1 MQKELNPKIWE
12 DKKLREDVRETIIDI
27 VSEFMD
33 NLIIP
38 VEILDVRVV
47 GSNASYNYTEHS
59 DLDVHIISNLELV
72 GSPTEIVQALYNS
85 ERSNFNRTH
94 NIKIKGIEVELYVED
109 VNSAVTSNG
118 IYSVIDDVWIKE
130 PQIIKERSVKIDK
143 NELQGLVDS
152 VQSVLDD
159 GDSDDIKYCINML
172 YLMRKDSIA
181 TDGEY
186 GVGNLLFKEIRNRG
200 LLNALKDKYNEMI
213 SDELTLE
220 HYFL

>member
-143 NELQGLVDS
+143 NELQGLVNS
-152 VQSVLDD
+152 VQSILDD
-159 GDSDDIKYCINML
+159 GDSGDIKDCINML

-200 LLNALKDKYNEMI
+200 LLSALKDKYNEMI

-220 HYFL
+220 HYTL

>member
-12 DKKLREDVRETIIDI
+12 DKKLKRDVREAIIDI

-94 NIKIKGIEVELYVED
+94 NIKIKGIDVELYVED
-109 VNSAVTSNG
+109 VNSSVTSNG
-118 IYSVIDDVWIKE
+118 IYSVIDDIWIKE
-130 PQIIKERSVKIDK
+130 PQIIKERPVKIDK
-143 NELQGLVDS
+143 KELRDLVNS
-152 VQSVLDD
+152 VKSVLAD
-159 GDSDDIKYCINML
+159 GDSDDIKDCINML

-200 LLNALKDKYNEMI
+200 LLSALKDKYNEMI

-220 HYFL
+220 HYLV

>member
-143 NELQGLVDS
+143 NELQDLVNS
-152 VQSVLDD
+152 VQTVLDD
-159 GDSDDIKYCINML
+159 GDSGDIKDCINML

-200 LLNALKDKYNEMI
+200 LLSALKDKYNEMI

-220 HYFL
+220 HYIL